1 MSLLNGLKSLVED
14 NVDYG
19 VFVVGGAAFYTIYK
33 SNENIGYLLGVEF
46 SWGNLLTKVMGC
58 ISVNYNGIYDGTVRA
73 SVQIANE
80 VLNTL
85 ELWCIWGSN
94 MDRDTVDRVHEIRV
108 GVLNN
113 MENFSNMCT
122 EFS

>member
-1 MSLLNGLKSLVED
+1 M
-14 NVDYG
+14 
-19 VFVVGGAAFYTIYK
+19 
-33 SNENIGYLLGVEF
+33 
-46 SWGNLLTKVMGC
+46 TKVMGC